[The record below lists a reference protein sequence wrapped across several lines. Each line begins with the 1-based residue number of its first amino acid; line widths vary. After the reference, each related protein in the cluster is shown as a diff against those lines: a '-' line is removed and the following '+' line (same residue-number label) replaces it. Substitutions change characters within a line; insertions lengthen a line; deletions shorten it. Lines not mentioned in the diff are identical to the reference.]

1 MRKWPVI
8 GVLLL
13 GGGVAVYSG
22 TTGSL
27 PFMTK
32 PAAPRPPA
40 VRVPVSAAEVQ
51 RMDVPVYLIGIGT
64 VQAFNSVVVK
74 SRVDGQ
80 IVKINFSEGKEVH
93 AGDVLLEIDPRP
105 FEATLKQT
113 NANKLKDEAQLAN
126 ARLDLARASQL
137 TAAGHASKQQLDTA
151 QALVSQLEA
160 TLKADEAMID
170 MAQTQLSYSRIES
183 PIDGRA
189 GTRLVDAGNIVHPTD
204 NGGVVSINQL
214 HPIFVSF
221 SLPADS
227 LPPIR
232 ARLTEGEIKVT
243 AQDANGSDLANG
255 TLSVID
261 NQINTATS
269 TITFKATFANDKEVL
284 WPGQFVNVRVE
295 LEVANNVVAVPVTA
309 VQQGPNGPF
318 AFVVGQDRRVQKRV
332 IKVGDVTKTTAII
345 DDGLQPGDLVVTE
358 GQYRI
363 QAGTAVDVLGN
374 PTTPRAPAP

>member
-13 GGGVAVYSG
+13 GGGLAAYYY
-22 TTGSL
+22 TAGSL

-32 PAAPRPPA
+32 SAAPRPPA

-93 AGDVLLEIDPRP
+93 AGDVLVEIDSRP
-105 FEATLKQT
+105 FEATFEQT
-113 NANKLKDEAQLAN
+113 KANKLKDEAQLAN
-126 ARLDLARASQL
+126 ARLDLARAGQL
-137 TAAGHASKQQLDTA
+137 GAAGHGSKQQLDTA

-160 TLKADEAMID
+160 TVKADEAMID
-170 MAQTQLSYSRIES
+170 MAQTQLSYSRIKS

-189 GTRLVDAGNIVHPTD
+189 GTRLVDAGNIVRATD

-214 HPIFVSF
+214 HPIFVNF

-232 ARLTEGEIKVT
+232 SRLKEGEIKVT
-243 AQDANGSDLANG
+243 AQDANGSDLATG

-261 NQINTATS
+261 NQINTATG
-269 TITFKATFANDKEVL
+269 TITFKATFANDDEVL

-295 LEVANNVVAVPVTA
+295 LEVRRNVVAVPVTA
-309 VQQGPNGPF
+309 VQQGPDGAF
-318 AFVVGQDRRVQKRV
+318 AFVVGQDRKVQKRG
-332 IKVGDVTKTTAII
+332 IKVGDVSKTTAII
-345 DDGLQPGDLVVTE
+345 DGGIEPGDLVVTE

-363 QAGTAVDVLGN
+363 QAGTSVEVQGN
-374 PTTPRAPAP
+374 PAAPQALAP